1 MDMGEREDG
10 DVAKIAK
17 VNMSLYVS
25 RETRWV
31 IEQYAKRLEVP
42 MSVVVEMM
50 IGHYTKGVPIP
61 IIASEPRGATGEEPS
76 DAQ

>member
-10 DVAKIAK
+10 GVAKIAK

-25 RETRWV
+25 RETRGV

-50 IGHYTKGVPIP
+50 VGHYTKGVPI
-61 IIASEPRGATGEEPS
+61 IIASESRGATGEGRS